1 MEVVVDIFEREARE
15 IGLEDKFWC
24 HEFRKVLLDLGCE
37 SWLTELGAEENYGKM
52 KREVLK
58 HFGLTEQGYSE
69 KFNSAQPSEQD
80 RAGSY
85 IRRVRHYLRRWVEA
99 SKCEKTFDGLFDLLL
114 KDKIVRTVGQDVR
127 QYVLRQNPRT
137 ITDVE
142 NACDNY
148 FDIYPD
154 RKLKPIDLAEDTFVA
169 PMALALGSR
178 NPFREDR
185 DKRTLRPRSK
195 SPVREEWGTRNEV
208 TLQQERR
215 GQSPVQPRPSS
226 NNSPRRRPIT
236 CFNCGAEGHI
246 AAGCRSNPRQIGHEY
261 RGRRTADGD
270 KKRLPGAVV
279 NIETPYLTGEFFAV
293 LLDDPPTEL
302 IIGNVAGAK
311 LPREDSLTIAAVETR
326 GQLRAKGNQRN
337 ESGLKILDQITTPK
351 DFKTQQS
358 EDKTLARWWKLAE
371 KGKQCKTIDGL
382 LYKIIKHSKTED
394 QIRLAIPRGLRPTFL
409 KLGHDTPMAGHMG
422 VARTKARILSQ
433 FSWPGA
439 GEDIRRYCE
448 SCDVCEKSKKN
459 VGGKA
464 PLGKTEVVG
473 QPFEKIAIDIVGPL
487 TQTKKKNR
495 FILTAADICTRWP
508 EAVPLKSVTAAEIQD
523 ALLSIFTRMGFPE
536 VILSDNGTQFTSEI
550 FCTVS
555 KMFGIKIVHASAYH
569 AMANGAVERWNG
581 TLKEMLKKV
590 AIDKDDD
597 WDVFIPAALFAY
609 REVPNES
616 TGYPPFELMFGRK
629 VRGPMSILRD
639 ILTGEVREYKTRA
652 AYDYLLDLK
661 QQLQTACSYAT
672 RKSEHEKDKAKSY
685 YDRSATTKD
694 IKVGDHVLILKPQ
707 LLNKLELRWAGP
719 YEVLKKIG
727 DLDYVIKTGDS
738 TKVVHVNR
746 MMLYHHRQKPDDSKE
761 HPMLA
766 AVSGVV
772 EAEEEY
778 KVSLTDEE
786 DLEPGIPLDT
796 IKTPDILEE
805 TKLSDIKIGDTLTKT
820 QRTDLNIIIQ
830 EYTAVISNLP
840 GKTSLLEHKIKL
852 TNTRAIRTKPY
863 CIPHARRELM
873 KKEMDEMER
882 LGIIERS
889 DSDFSAPVV
898 LVKKKDGSTR
908 FCVDY
913 KRLNAVTVYDVEPI
927 PDTDELFAKL
937 NRAKYFTKLDLT
949 KGYWQIPMQNDS
961 KNLTAFVTP
970 WGLFQFNYLP
980 FGLCTAPATFARLMR
995 VVLKDLENVVSF
1007 FDDIC
1012 IYSETWEEHLM
1023 AIKAVFNRL
1032 KDAGLTGKPA
1042 KLELGFEKINF
1053 LGHVVG
1059 RGLLT
1064 PEKNKVNKILNVAI
1078 PTTKKEV
1085 RSLVGLIG
1093 YYAKFIPEFSEANA
1107 ILTELLAKGKPQKVV
1122 WTDASSRGIGAALMQ
1137 MRNGVLR
1144 PVKYISRKLQ
1154 PRETRYSTIEREC
1167 LAIVWATGKPA
1178 LYLYN
1183 ASFVL
1188 QTDQRA
1194 LKYLHK
1200 CRFNNARLT
1209 RWSLLLQEYKFTI
1222 EHIPG
1227 RDNLL
1232 ADFLSRNFRSGV

>member
-1 MEVVVDIFEREARE
+1 VA
-15 IGLEDKFWC
+15 GKLEG
-24 HEFRKVLLDLGCE
+24 RMV
-37 SWLTELGAEENYGKM
+37 T
-52 KREVLK
+52 
-58 HFGLTEQGYSE
+58 
-69 KFNSAQPSEQD
+69 
-80 RAGSY
+80 
-85 IRRVRHYLRRWVEA
+85 
-99 SKCEKTFDGLFDLLL
+99 
-114 KDKIVRTVGQDVR
+114 
-127 QYVLRQNPRT
+127 VLRDTGSVVIACRKDLVARDRWTREWIT
-137 ITDVE
+137 I
-142 NACDNY
+142 
-148 FDIYPD
+148 
-154 RKLKPIDLAEDTFVA
+154 K
-169 PMALALGSR
+169 
-178 NPFREDR
+178 
-185 DKRTLRPRSK
+185 
-195 SPVREEWGTRNEV
+195 
-208 TLQQERR
+208 
-215 GQSPVQPRPSS
+215 
-226 NNSPRRRPIT
+226 
-236 CFNCGAEGHI
+236 
-246 AAGCRSNPRQIGHEY
+246 
-261 RGRRTADGD
+261 TADGD
-270 KKRLPGAVV
+270 KKRVPGAVV

-293 LLDDPPTEL
+293 LLDDPPAEL
-302 IIGNVAGAK
+302 IIGNVGGAK
-311 LPREDSLTIAAVETR
+311 LPSEDLLTLAAVETR
-326 GQLRAKGNQRN
+326 GQVRAGCSQKKKPGH
-337 ESGLKILDQITTPK
+337 KILDQITTPK
-351 DFKTQQS
+351 DFKEQQRR
-358 EDKTLARWWKLAE
+358 DKSLARWWKLAE
-371 KGKQCKTIDGL
+371 KGKQCKMIEGL

-394 QIRLAIPRGLRPTFL
+394 QTRLAIPWELRTPIM

-439 GEDIRRYCE
+439 AEDVKRYCE
-448 SCDVCEKSKKN
+448 SCDVCQKNKKN

-464 PLGKTEVVG
+464 PLGRTEVAG
-473 QPFEKIAIDIVGPL
+473 QPFQKIAIDIVGPL
-487 TQTKKKNR
+487 SQTEKKNR
-495 FILTAADICTRWP
+495 FILTAVDICTRWP
-508 EAVPLKSVTAAEIQD
+508 EAVPLKSVTAAEVQD

-555 KMFGIKIVHASAYH
+555 KMLGIKIIHASAYH

-590 AIDKDDD
+590 AIDKGDD

-629 VRGPMSILRD
+629 VRGPMSILKD

-661 QQLQTACSYAT
+661 QQLQTACRYAT
-672 RKSEHEKDKAKSY
+672 NKSEGGKDKAKNY

-746 MMLYHHRQKPDDSKE
+746 MMLYHHRQKPDDSKD

-772 EAEEEY
+772 EAEEENQE
-778 KVSLTDEE
+778 SLTDEE
-786 DLEPGIPLDT
+786 DCEPGIPLDT
-796 IKTPDILEE
+796 IKTPDIMEE

-820 QRTDLNIIIQ
+820 QRSDLNRIIQ

-840 GKTSLLEHKIKL
+840 GKTNLLEHKIKL

-863 CIPHARRELM
+863 CIPYARRELM

-889 DSDFSAPVV
+889 DSDYGAPVV

-913 KRLNAVTVYDVEPI
+913 KRLNAVTVYDAEPI

-961 KNLTAFVTP
+961 KKLTAFVTP

-980 FGLCTAPATFARLMR
+980 FGLCTAPASFARLMR
-995 VVLKDLENVVSF
+995 VVLKDLKNVVSF

-1032 KDAGLTGKPA
+1032 KDAGLTVRPA

-1064 PEKNKVNKILNVAI
+1064 PEKIKVNKILNVAI

-1107 ILTELLAKGKPQKVV
+1107 ILTDLLAKGKPEKVV
-1122 WTDASSRGIGAALMQ
+1122 WSDECNRALRLVQKHLNSEPFLILPNINEQFILRTDASSRGIGAALMQ

-1154 PRETRYSTIEREC
+1154 PRATRYSTIERVPSNC
-1167 LAIVWATGKPA
+1167 LGH
-1178 LYLYN
+1178 
-1183 ASFVL
+1183 
-1188 QTDQRA
+1188 R
-1194 LKYLHK
+1194 
-1200 CRFNNARLT
+1200 
-1209 RWSLLLQEYKFTI
+1209 
-1222 EHIPG
+1222 
-1227 RDNLL
+1227 
-1232 ADFLSRNFRSGV
+1232 